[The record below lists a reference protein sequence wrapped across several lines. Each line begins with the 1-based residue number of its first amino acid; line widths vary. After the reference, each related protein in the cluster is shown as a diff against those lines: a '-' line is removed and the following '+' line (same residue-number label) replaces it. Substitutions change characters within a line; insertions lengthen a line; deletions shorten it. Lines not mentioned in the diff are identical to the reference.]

1 VVLQRKE
8 VLKMTNNNSLSSWP
22 WETPE
27 PGIYFDMPF
36 DQYLAIPCLQS
47 SSIKNLL
54 KSPTLFYV
62 KSWMNPLREDFSK
75 DTQAYADGRAYH
87 VRILEGK
94 KRFDELYAPDYEDNP
109 EDTTVIRT
117 SNDIKAALRAAKL
130 PVTFKNKA
138 EGITRLLAAK
148 PHARILDNLI
158 AKHRAQFSEDV
169 ELLNQET
176 MRYIEF
182 SAKMIEHNP
191 HINGYFVGGYP
202 EVTIIYDDERLGV
215 RLKTRVDYLK
225 IMAGC
230 DLKSFANQYD
240 DPLMKAVKKTIDRF
254 LYQIQARLYVDSINV
269 AKQFVKDGKVFGADH
284 VDQEWLKLFS
294 ETLCEEFWFCMVQ
307 KGIAPVTKGIK
318 MSMRDKAFT
327 DNYERYL
334 IPAADIFKSNYEQF
348 GEEFWVDIQEDE
360 YLSNDELYGI

>member
-1 VVLQRKE
+1 MNTDK
-8 VLKMTNNNSLSSWP
+8 SLLPWP

-27 PGIYFDMPF
+27 PGIYFNMPF
-36 DQYLAIPCLQS
+36 DEYLAIPCLQS

-54 KSPTLFYV
+54 KSPTLFWA

-94 KRFDELYAPDYEDNP
+94 KRFNELYAPDYEDNP
-109 EDTTVIRT
+109 DDTSVIRT
-117 SNDIKAALRAAKL
+117 SDDLKAALRAANL

-138 EGITRLLAAK
+138 EGAARLLTAK

-158 AKHRAQFSEDV
+158 EKHRAQFGDDV
-169 ELLNQET
+169 ELLNTET

-182 SAKMIEHNP
+182 SAKMIECNP

-202 EVTIIYDDERLGV
+202 EVTIIYDDERLGL
-215 RLKTRVDYLK
+215 RIKTRVDYLK
-225 IMAGC
+225 IMPGC
-230 DLKSFANQYD
+230 DLKSFANQFD

-254 LYQIQARLYVDSINV
+254 LYQIQARLYVHSINE
-269 AKQFVKDGKVFGADH
+269 AKQFVKDGRVFGADH
-284 VDQEWLKLFS
+284 VDPEWLKLFS
-294 ETLCEEFWFCMVQ
+294 ETPCEEFWFCMVQ

-318 MSMRDKAFT
+318 MTMRNQAFA

-334 IPAADIFKSNYEQF
+334 VPAADIFKDHYAKF
-348 GEEFWVDIQEDE
+348 GEDFWVDIQPDE
-360 YLSNDELYGI
+360 YLDNSELWGI